1 MGIAITMEQF
11 LDHNTVHYDL
21 VRHAPTVSSLRTA
34 EACHIPGGCL
44 AKGVVLKDEIGYL
57 LAVLPATHHIRMA
70 DLEARTNRHLLL
82 APEQEMQALFRD
94 CAHGSV
100 PVMGAA
106 YGMDMIVDDSLA
118 GQPDIYFEAG
128 DHETL
133 VHMDGAEFQRLTAQ
147 APHGN
152 FSVHM

>member
-11 LDHNTVHYDL
+11 LDHNTARYDL
-21 VRHAPTVSSLRTA
+21 MRHAPTESSLRTA
-34 EACHIPGGCL
+34 EASRISGDRL

-57 LAVLPATHHIRMA
+57 LAVLPATHHIRLTE
-70 DLEARTNRHLLL
+70 LEARTNRHLHL
-82 APEQEMQALFRD
+82 APEPEMQALFRD
-94 CAHGSV
+94 CARGAV

-118 GQPDIYFEAG
+118 AQPDVYFEGG

-133 VHMDGAEFQRLTAQ
+133 VHMEGAEFNRLTAQ
-147 APHGN
+147 APHGR
-152 FSVHM
+152 FSVHD

>member
-11 LDHNTVHYDL
+11 LDHNTAHYDL
-21 VRHAPTVSSLRTA
+21 MRHAPTESSLRTA
-34 EACHIPGGCL
+34 EASHIPGDCL

-70 DLEARTNRHLLL
+70 ELEARTNRHLHL
-82 APEQEMQALFRD
+82 AAEPEMQALFRD
-94 CAHGSV
+94 CARGAV
-100 PVMGAA
+100 PVTGAA
-106 YGMDMIVDDSLA
+106 YGMDMIIDDSLA
-118 GQPDIYFEAG
+118 AQPDVYFEGG

-133 VHMDGAEFQRLTAQ
+133 VHMDGGEFNRLFARV
-147 APHGN
+147 PHGN